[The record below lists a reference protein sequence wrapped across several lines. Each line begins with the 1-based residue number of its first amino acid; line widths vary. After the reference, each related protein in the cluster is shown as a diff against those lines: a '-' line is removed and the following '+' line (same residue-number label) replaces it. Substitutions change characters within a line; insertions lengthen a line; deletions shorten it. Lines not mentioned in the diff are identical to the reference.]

1 MIQTKCE
8 MNFYT
13 SNSEYFITF
22 FVQNNGHME
31 HDDLDN
37 RAKPVVKVIMTDFY
51 KNEKII
57 QKVVNKFLIYNIG
70 I

>member
-1 MIQTKCE
+1 
-8 MNFYT
+8 
-13 SNSEYFITF
+13 
-22 FVQNNGHME
+22 ME